1 MNKTS
6 VKLRIGASM
15 FAAAAI
21 SAGSAAAQRDFSD
34 VEIKTTEVVEGIYM
48 LEGAG
53 GNIGLS
59 VGEDGAFVIDDQ
71 FAPLAEKIIAAI
83 EDVTD
88 KPIEF
93 VINTHWHGDHTGG
106 NEAMSGAGAHIVAH
120 DNVRKRLKEGLT
132 RASGNTTPP
141 APDEALPVITF
152 SHSMSFFWNGHDIKV
167 WHPSNAHTDGDALI
181 FFETANVAHMGDV
194 FFNGGYPYIDLE
206 SGGDLDGYIA
216 THEKT
221 LARMDDDV
229 KIIPGHGPLAT
240 KADLQNT
247 VDMLKDVR
255 QRVQALIDAGLD
267 EDAAVAA
274 DPLSDLSGDWGTG
287 FINGEFMVRT
297 AHRSLTAGHD
307 DHGDKHKHD

>member
-1 MNKTS
+1 MTETTL
-6 VKLRIGASM
+6 KLRLGATI

-21 SAGSAAAQRDFSD
+21 CAGPAAAQRDFSD

-59 VGEDGAFVIDDQ
+59 VGDDGAFVIDDQ
-71 FAPLAEKIIAAI
+71 FAPLAEKILAAI
-83 EDVTD
+83 ADVSD
-88 KPIEF
+88 KPVEF
-93 VINTHWHGDHTGG
+93 VVNTHWHGDHTGG

-132 RASGNTTPP
+132 REGGRTTPP

-167 WHPSNAHTDGDALI
+167 WHPENAHTDGDALI

-194 FFNGGYPYIDLE
+194 FFNGGYPFIDLA
-206 SGGDLDGYIA
+206 SGGDLDGYIK
-216 THEKT
+216 TNEKV
-221 LARMDDDV
+221 LAKMDDDV
-229 KIIPGHGPLAT
+229 RIIPGHGPLAT
-240 KADLQNT
+240 KSDLQNT

-255 QRVQALIDAGLD
+255 QRVQAQIDAGLD

-274 DPLSDLSGDWGTG
+274 DPLRDLNEQWGSG

-297 AHRSLTAGHD
+297 AHRSLSA
-307 DHGDKHKHD
+307 KHDQD